1 MSTSTIVTRRPRRSE
16 QEWRAVMAQFAR
28 SGLGSEAF
36 CAREGIAPSTFW
48 NWRSRLQRGGRA
60 KAAAPGSASPFVELV
75 SDSASRAFDIE
86 LDLGRGVVL
95 RMRGR

>member
-1 MSTSTIVTRRPRRSE
+1 MNTSTTLTRRPRRSE

-28 SGLGSEAF
+28 SGLGSEVF

-48 NWRSRLQRGGRA
+48 GWRSRLQRGGQA
-60 KAAAPGSASPFVELV
+60 KAASPGSPFVELV
-75 SDSASRAFDIE
+75 PGTPSREFDIE

-95 RMRGR
+95 RLRGR

>member
-1 MSTSTIVTRRPRRSE
+1 MNTSTTVTRRTRRSE

-36 CAREGIAPSTFW
+36 CAREGIALSTFW

-60 KAAAPGSASPFVELV
+60 KAAAPVSPFVELV
-75 SDSASRAFDIE
+75 SGAASHAFDIE

>member
-1 MSTSTIVTRRPRRSE
+1 MTTSSTVTRRNRRSE

-36 CAREGIAPSTFW
+36 CAREGLAPSTFW
-48 NWRSRLQRGGRA
+48 NWRSRLQRGGRT
-60 KAAAPGSASPFVELV
+60 KAAAPVSPFVELV
-75 SDSASRAFDIE
+75 SDSASREFDIE
-86 LDLGRGVVL
+86 LDLGRGVIL

>member
-1 MSTSTIVTRRPRRSE
+1 MNTSTTVTRRTRRSE

-28 SGLGSEAF
+28 SGLGGEAF
-36 CAREGIAPSTFW
+36 CAREGIALSTFW
-48 NWRSRLQRGGRA
+48 NWRSRLQRSSRA
-60 KAAAPGSASPFVELV
+60 KAVSPASPFVELV
-75 SDSASRAFDIE
+75 SDSASRTFDIE

>member
-1 MSTSTIVTRRPRRSE
+1 MNTSTTVTRRPRRSE

-28 SGLGSEAF
+28 SGVDGEAF

-48 NWRSRLQRGGRA
+48 NWRSRLQRSGRGKEA
-60 KAAAPGSASPFVELV
+60 SPASPFVELV
-75 SDSASRAFDIE
+75 SDSASRTFDIE
-86 LDLGRGVVL
+86 LDLGHGVVL